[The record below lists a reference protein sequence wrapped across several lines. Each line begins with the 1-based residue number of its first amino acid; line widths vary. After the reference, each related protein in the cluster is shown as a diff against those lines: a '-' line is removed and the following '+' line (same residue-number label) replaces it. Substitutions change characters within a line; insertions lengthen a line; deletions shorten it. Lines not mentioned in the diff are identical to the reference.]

1 MAWTFP
7 IQIKKW
13 FFGRSNCVCTFPRC
27 PILKIVFWTTV
38 HLVHVNSFH
47 VFSSSS
53 IFAYD
58 ENRNRKQKALEFFW
72 IKYYYVFSIWWG
84 LTTSIIGV
92 VCTFN
97 PSVKHCKCVEVVV
110 QLSRAIQQT
119 FFFSAALQ
127 ITQPYI
133 QIHRTVPKVTIKMLL
148 FNFMFCFW
156 NSDDYVLKKLFHLT
170 TITSQG
176 SHWPRKCPGP

>member
-1 MAWTFP
+1 M
-7 IQIKKW
+7 
-13 FFGRSNCVCTFPRC
+13 CTFPRC
-27 PILKIVFWTTV
+27 HILKFVFWRTV
-38 HLVHVNSFH
+38 HLVHVYFFH
-47 VFSSSS
+47 VFPSSS

-58 ENRNRKQKALEFFW
+58 ENRNRKK
-72 IKYYYVFSIWWG
+72 KGVGVFLNEILLRFNIWWG
-84 LTTSIIGV
+84 LTTSIIGI

-156 NSDDYVLKKLFHLT
+156 NPDDYVLKKLFHLT

-176 SHWPRKCPGP
+176 SYWPRKCPGP

>member
-1 MAWTFP
+1 M
-7 IQIKKW
+7 
-13 FFGRSNCVCTFPRC
+13 CTFPRF

-38 HLVHVNSFH
+38 HLVHVDSFH
-47 VFSSSS
+47 VFSPSS

-58 ENRNRKQKALEFFW
+58 ENRNRKEKALEFFW
-72 IKYYYVFSIWWG
+72 MKYYYVFNIWWG

-119 FFFSAALQ
+119 CFFSAALQ

-133 QIHRTVPKVTIKMLL
+133 KIHRTVPKVTIKMLL

-170 TITSQG
+170 TIISQG
-176 SHWPRKCPGP
+176 SYWPRKCPGP